1 MKLLFRFPLS
11 VFRFQLTIYNLE
23 FMLIASQLKK
33 TNISEYLLYMWQV
46 EDLIRAL
53 QFDMDRINNTIIS
66 RFQFQDDTERKTV
79 VEWYESLI
87 EMMRMEQVMEK
98 GHLQINKNVIAELDE
113 LHALLLRSGQVP
125 AYNAKYI
132 HVLPLIN
139 QFRRKAEA
147 GLSDIELCFNFQYGI
162 LMLRLQKSV
171 ITPETERTREE
182 VSKFMVL
189 LTKNYH
195 AWKNG
200 ELDLQ

>member
-1 MKLLFRFPLS
+1 
-11 VFRFQLTIYNLE
+11 
-23 FMLIASQLKK
+23 
-33 TNISEYLLYMWQV
+33 
-46 EDLIRAL
+46 
-53 QFDMDRINNTIIS
+53 
-66 RFQFQDDTERKTV
+66 
-79 VEWYESLI
+79 
-87 EMMRMEQVMEK
+87 
-98 GHLQINKNVIAELDE
+98 VIAELDE

>member
-1 MKLLFRFPLS
+1 
-11 VFRFQLTIYNLE
+11 
-23 FMLIASQLKK
+23 MLIASQLKK
-33 TNISEYLLYMWQV
+33 TNISEYLLYMRQI

-53 QFDMDRINNTIIS
+53 QFDMDRINNTVIS
-66 RFQFQDDTERKTV
+66 RFEFKEGAGREV
-79 VEWYESLI
+79 VVDWYESLI

-98 GHLQINKNVIAELDE
+98 GHLQINKNVISELDE
-113 LHALLLRSGQVP
+113 LHVLLLKSGQVP

-139 QFRRKAEA
+139 QFRRKAET

-171 ITPETERTREE
+171 ITPETEKTREE
-182 VSKFMVL
+182 ISKFMVL
-189 LTKNYH
+189 LAKNYH